1 MCPFAVD
8 NNKPGNDNGS
18 YRCQPTGVTDNV
30 KGYEQLIHI
39 PLIMC
44 AQHGQQLDGESQL
57 WAWQWEPLANDK
69 GVYREVESEG
79 SRRQSL
85 GLRYKSKF

>member
-30 KGYEQLIHI
+30 NGYE
-39 PLIMC
+39 
-44 AQHGQQLDGESQL
+44 
-57 WAWQWEPLANDK
+57 
-69 GVYREVESEG
+69 
-79 SRRQSL
+79 
-85 GLRYKSKF
+85 